1 MLASDILYM
10 NKYKKPEF
18 KAKFL
23 LPRYWGT
30 LILIGV
36 MYSLSLLPF
45 NVQLA
50 LGRGIGRLAMRI
62 MKKRQVT
69 IRRNLELCFPHM
81 GESQRE
87 AILKDNI
94 DNSGIALFETAMAWF
109 WSDKRVSK
117 HVTIKGMEHLE
128 ALEKS
133 GKGAL
138 MLAVHSM
145 NLELGARA
153 FGIQKSGTGVY
164 RPNNNPCFDYFQ
176 YKGRSR
182 SNRTL
187 IDRKNVKAMLEALNS
202 GERVWYAPDHDY
214 GNRRSTFAPLFAV
227 KNACTTTGTS
237 LLVDNTNCAI
247 VPFTMV
253 RGEDGHY
260 TLTIDAPVDGFPKD
274 DPDSAAAFVN
284 KIVETSIMASPS
296 QYMWLHRRFKTRPE
310 GEDCL
315 YKPRLVPAMDIS
327 I

>member
-1 MLASDILYM
+1 MDTSDDILM
-10 NKYKKPEF
+10 NQQKKPKF
-18 KAKFL
+18 QAQFL

-30 LILIGV
+30 LLTIGL
-36 MYSLSLLPF
+36 MYLLSLLPF
-45 NVQLA
+45 KAQLA
-50 LGRGIGRLAMRI
+50 LGRNIGRLAMRI

-69 IRRNLELCFPHM
+69 IKRNLELCFPSM
-81 GESQRE
+81 EANERE
-87 AILKDNI
+87 AIFNANI

-109 WSDKRVSK
+109 WSDKRVNK

-128 ALEKS
+128 TLEQN
-133 GKGAL
+133 GKGVL

-153 FGIQKSGTGVY
+153 FGIKKSGMGVY

-187 IDRKNVKAMLEALNS
+187 IGRKNVRGMLEALSS
-202 GERVWYAPDHDY
+202 GHRVWYAPDHDY
-214 GNRRSTFAPLFAV
+214 GTRRSTFAPLFAV

-237 LLVDNTNCAI
+237 LLVDATDCAI

-260 TLTIDAPVDGFPKD
+260 TLTIREPVDGFPKGD
-274 DPDSAAAFVN
+274 TKNAAIFIN
-284 KIVETSIMASPS
+284 KIVEESIMASPS
-296 QYMWLHRRFKTRPE
+296 QYMWLHRRFKTRPQ
-310 GEDCL
+310 GEACL
-315 YKPRLVPAMDIS
+315 YTPRLIPAT
-327 I
+327 

>member
-1 MLASDILYM
+1 MGTSDNTYM
-10 NKYKKPEF
+10 NKYKKPAF
-18 KAKFL
+18 KAEFL

-30 LILIGV
+30 LIIISV
-36 MYSLSLLPF
+36 MYLLSLLPF
-45 NVQLA
+45 KVQLA
-50 LGRGIGRLAMRI
+50 LGRNIGRLAMRF
-62 MKKRQVT
+62 MRKRQVT

-81 GESQRE
+81 EKCQRE

-94 DNSGIALFETAMAWF
+94 DNTGIALFEAAMAWF
-109 WSDKRVSK
+109 WSDKRVNK

-153 FGIQKSGTGVY
+153 FGIKKSGTGVY

-187 IDRKNVKAMLEALNS
+187 IDRKNVKAMLESLKT

-237 LLVDNTNCAI
+237 LLVDSTDCAI

-253 RGEDGHY
+253 RGKDGHY
-260 TLTIDAPVDGFPKD
+260 TLTISAPVEGFPKED
-274 DPDSAAAFVN
+274 HQRAAAFVN
-284 KIVETSIMASPS
+284 QIVETSIMASPS

-315 YKPRLVPAMDIS
+315 YKPRLIPSLA
-327 I
+327 

>member
-1 MLASDILYM
+1 MGTSDNTYM
-10 NKYKKPEF
+10 NKYKKPAF
-18 KAKFL
+18 KAEFL

-30 LILIGV
+30 LIIISV
-36 MYSLSLLPF
+36 MYLLSLLPF
-45 NVQLA
+45 KVQLA
-50 LGRGIGRLAMRI
+50 LGRNIGRLAMRI
-62 MKKRQVT
+62 MRKRQVT
-69 IRRNLELCFPHM
+69 IRRNLELCFPHT
-81 GESQRE
+81 EKCQRE

-94 DNSGIALFETAMAWF
+94 DNTGIALFETAMAWF
-109 WSDKRVSK
+109 WSDKRVNK

-153 FGIQKSGTGVY
+153 FGIKKSGTGVY

-187 IDRKNVKAMLEALNS
+187 IDRKNVKAMLEALKT

-237 LLVDNTNCAI
+237 LLVDSTDCAI

-253 RGEDGHY
+253 RGKDGHY
-260 TLTIDAPVDGFPKD
+260 TLTISAPVEGFPKED
-274 DPDSAAAFVN
+274 HQRAAAFVN
-284 KIVETSIMASPS
+284 QIVETSILASPS

-315 YKPRLVPAMDIS
+315 YKPRLIPSLA
-327 I
+327 

>member
-1 MLASDILYM
+1 MGTSDNTYM
-10 NKYKKPEF
+10 NKYKKPAF
-18 KAKFL
+18 KAEFL

-30 LILIGV
+30 LIIISV
-36 MYSLSLLPF
+36 MYLLSLLPF
-45 NVQLA
+45 KVQLA
-50 LGRGIGRLAMRI
+50 LGRNIGRLAMRI
-62 MKKRQVT
+62 MRKRQVT
-69 IRRNLELCFPHM
+69 IRRNLELCFPHT
-81 GESQRE
+81 EKRQRE

-94 DNSGIALFETAMAWF
+94 DNTGIALFETAMAWF
-109 WSDKRVSK
+109 WSDKRVNK

-153 FGIQKSGTGVY
+153 FGIKKSGTGVY

-187 IDRKNVKAMLEALNS
+187 IDRKNVKAMLEALKT

-237 LLVDNTNCAI
+237 LLVDSTDCAI

-253 RGEDGHY
+253 RGKDGHY
-260 TLTIDAPVDGFPKD
+260 TLTISAPVEGFPKED
-274 DPDSAAAFVN
+274 HQRAAAFVN
-284 KIVETSIMASPS
+284 QIVETSILASPS

-315 YKPRLVPAMDIS
+315 YKPRLIPSLA
-327 I
+327 

>member
-1 MLASDILYM
+1 MGTSDNTYM
-10 NKYKKPEF
+10 NKYKKPAF
-18 KAKFL
+18 KAEFL

-30 LILIGV
+30 LIIISV
-36 MYSLSLLPF
+36 MYLLSLLPF
-45 NVQLA
+45 IVQLA
-50 LGRGIGRLAMRI
+50 LGRNIGRLAMRF
-62 MKKRQVT
+62 MRKRQVT

-81 GESQRE
+81 EKCQRE

-94 DNSGIALFETAMAWF
+94 DNTGIALFETAMAWF
-109 WSDKRVSK
+109 WSDKRVNK

-153 FGIQKSGTGVY
+153 FGIKKSGTGVY

-187 IDRKNVKAMLEALNS
+187 IDRKNVKAMLESLKT

-237 LLVDNTNCAI
+237 LLVDSTDCAI

-253 RGEDGHY
+253 RGKDGHY
-260 TLTIDAPVDGFPKD
+260 TLTISAPVEGFPKED
-274 DPDSAAAFVN
+274 HQRAAAFVN
-284 KIVETSIMASPS
+284 QIVETSIMASPS

-315 YKPRLVPAMDIS
+315 YKPRLIPSLA
-327 I
+327 

>member
-1 MLASDILYM
+1 
-10 NKYKKPEF
+10 
-18 KAKFL
+18 
-23 LPRYWGT
+23 
-30 LILIGV
+30 
-36 MYSLSLLPF
+36 
-45 NVQLA
+45 
-50 LGRGIGRLAMRI
+50 
-62 MKKRQVT
+62 
-69 IRRNLELCFPHM
+69 
-81 GESQRE
+81 QRE

-274 DPDSAAAFVN
+274 DPDSATAFVN

>member
-1 MLASDILYM
+1 M
-10 NKYKKPEF
+10 NKYQKPEF
-18 KAKFL
+18 KAEFL

-30 LILIGV
+30 LIIISV
-36 MYSLSLLPF
+36 MYLLSLLPF
-45 NVQLA
+45 KVQLA

-69 IRRNLELCFPHM
+69 IRRNLELCFPQM
-81 GESQRE
+81 EECQRE
-87 AILKDNI
+87 VILKDNI
-94 DNSGIALFETAMAWF
+94 DNTGIALFETAMAWF
-109 WSDKRVSK
+109 WSDKRVNK

-153 FGIQKSGTGVY
+153 FGIKKSGTGVY

-187 IDRKNVKAMLEALNS
+187 IDRKNVKAMLEALRT

-237 LLVDNTNCAI
+237 LLVGST
-247 VPFTMV
+247 
-253 RGEDGHY
+253 
-260 TLTIDAPVDGFPKD
+260 
-274 DPDSAAAFVN
+274 
-284 KIVETSIMASPS
+284 
-296 QYMWLHRRFKTRPE
+296 
-310 GEDCL
+310 
-315 YKPRLVPAMDIS
+315 
-327 I
+327 

>member
-1 MLASDILYM
+1 M
-10 NKYKKPEF
+10 NKYKKPAF
-18 KAKFL
+18 KAEFL

-30 LILIGV
+30 LIIISV
-36 MYSLSLLPF
+36 MYLLSLLPF
-45 NVQLA
+45 KVQLA
-50 LGRGIGRLAMRI
+50 LGRNIGRLAMRF
-62 MKKRQVT
+62 MRKRQVT

-81 GESQRE
+81 EKCQRE

-94 DNSGIALFETAMAWF
+94 DNTGIALFETAMAWF
-109 WSDKRVSK
+109 WSDKRVNK

-153 FGIQKSGTGVY
+153 FGIKKSGTGVY

-187 IDRKNVKAMLEALNS
+187 IDRKNVKAMLESLKT

-227 KNACTTTGTS
+227 KNACTTIGTS
-237 LLVDNTNCAI
+237 LLVDSTDCAI

-253 RGEDGHY
+253 RGKDGHY
-260 TLTIDAPVDGFPKD
+260 TLTISAPVEGFPKED
-274 DPDSAAAFVN
+274 HQRAAAFVN
-284 KIVETSIMASPS
+284 QIVETSIMASPS

-315 YKPRLVPAMDIS
+315 YKPRLIPSLA
-327 I
+327 

>member
-1 MLASDILYM
+1 MGTSDNTHM
-10 NKYKKPEF
+10 NKYQKPEF
-18 KAKFL
+18 KAEFL

-30 LILIGV
+30 LIIISV
-36 MYSLSLLPF
+36 MYLLSLLPF
-45 NVQLA
+45 KVQLA

-69 IRRNLELCFPHM
+69 IRRNLELCFPQM
-81 GESQRE
+81 EECQRE

-94 DNSGIALFETAMAWF
+94 DNTGIALFETAMAWF
-109 WSDKRVSK
+109 WPDKRVNK

-153 FGIQKSGTGVY
+153 FGIKKSGTGVY

-187 IDRKNVKAMLEALNS
+187 IDRKNVKAMLEALRT

-237 LLVDNTNCAI
+237 LLVDSTDCAI

-253 RGEDGHY
+253 RGKDGHY
-260 TLTIDAPVDGFPKD
+260 TLTISAPVDGFPKE
-274 DPDSAAAFVN
+274 DPQGAAVFVN
-284 KIVETSIMASPS
+284 KIVETSIMASPG

-315 YKPRLVPAMDIS
+315 YKPRLIPSLA
-327 I
+327 

>member
-1 MLASDILYM
+1 M
-10 NKYKKPEF
+10 NKYKKPAF
-18 KAKFL
+18 KAEFL
-23 LPRYWGT
+23 LPRYGGT
-30 LILIGV
+30 LIIISV
-36 MYSLSLLPF
+36 MYLLSLLPF
-45 NVQLA
+45 KVQLA
-50 LGRGIGRLAMRI
+50 LGRNIGRLAMRI
-62 MKKRQVT
+62 TRKRQVT

-81 GESQRE
+81 GKCQRE

-94 DNSGIALFETAMAWF
+94 DNTGIALFETAMAWF
-109 WSDKRVSK
+109 WSDKRVNK

-153 FGIQKSGTGVY
+153 FGIKKSGTGVY

-187 IDRKNVKAMLEALNS
+187 IDRKNVKAMLEALKT

-237 LLVDNTNCAI
+237 LLVDSTDCAI

-253 RGEDGHY
+253 RGKDGHY
-260 TLTIDAPVDGFPKD
+260 TLTISAPVEGFPKED
-274 DPDSAAAFVN
+274 HQRAAAFVN
-284 KIVETSIMASPS
+284 QIVETSIMASPS

-315 YKPRLVPAMDIS
+315 YKPRLIPSLA
-327 I
+327 

>member
-1 MLASDILYM
+1 MGTSDNTYM
-10 NKYKKPEF
+10 NKYKKPAF
-18 KAKFL
+18 KAEFL

-30 LILIGV
+30 LIIISV
-36 MYSLSLLPF
+36 MYLLSLLPF
-45 NVQLA
+45 IVQLA
-50 LGRGIGRLAMRI
+50 LGRNIGRLAMRF
-62 MKKRQVT
+62 MRKRQVT

-81 GESQRE
+81 EKCQRE

-94 DNSGIALFETAMAWF
+94 DNTGIALFETAMAWF
-109 WSDKRVSK
+109 WSDKRVNK

-153 FGIQKSGTGVY
+153 FGIKKSGTGVY

-187 IDRKNVKAMLEALNS
+187 IDRKNVKAMLEALKT

-237 LLVDNTNCAI
+237 LLVDSTDCAI

-253 RGEDGHY
+253 RGKDGHY
-260 TLTIDAPVDGFPKD
+260 TLTISAPVEGFPKED
-274 DPDSAAAFVN
+274 HQRAAAFVN
-284 KIVETSIMASPS
+284 QIVETSIMASPS

-315 YKPRLVPAMDIS
+315 YKPRLIPSLA
-327 I
+327 